1 LFPSTIT
8 PLSLRLHISNS
19 SIDLSK
25 VSGTTKVERIKNYI
39 DTLMAETKQAG
50 MALLKSKT

>member
-1 LFPSTIT
+1 LFASTIT
-8 PLSLRLHISNS
+8 PLSLRLYISNS